1 MEEIEVDTNGRVVV
15 LLLLLRC
22 GCAVHPWWQNP

>member
-15 LLLLLRC
+15 LLLLRC
-22 GCAVHPWWQNP
+22 ECAVHPWWQNP